1 MRTLVIAGDYPW
13 PTDTGSRLRLMMI
26 LKGLLRCGPTELLS
40 VVSKFRT
47 DFGPPDETLGLA
59 NVERFGFDNR
69 PASGVGLLGALGRI
83 SVPIGLP
90 LRDRHRVEAEVAR
103 FVTGRYDLVWYFGA
117 RSWVLAGEPA
127 AGPTVVDLIDLED
140 QKIKARL
147 AEPPPPARPVARA
160 RRVGATLVSE
170 EEVRRWQHL
179 HRRAGT
185 GPSTVVVCSELDA
198 ERATATGVEHV
209 AVIPNGYPVPARAV
223 GRDTVGTPPTVL
235 FPGLLTYPPNVEA
248 ARLLAG
254 EVGPALRALV
264 PGVQIRVVGE
274 HGSKLD
280 DIHDPPSVTVTGRV
294 PDMGD
299 ELARADLVVV
309 PLRYGSGT
317 RLKVLEA
324 FAQRI
329 PVVSTS
335 LGAEGLGA
343 VDGVHLLI
351 ADSVPEFARA
361 CCRLLTE
368 RELRRSIVT
377 SARAFVLEQ
386 FDSTVIEARVAELA
400 RAVAGRSAHGQSA

>member
-13 PTDTGSRLRLMMI
+13 PADTGSRLRLTMI
-26 LKGLLRCGPTELLS
+26 LEGLLRCGPTELLS
-40 VVSKFRT
+40 VVSKFRS
-47 DFGPPDETLGLA
+47 DFGAPDETLGLA
-59 NVERFGFDNR
+59 KVERLGFDNR
-69 PASGVGLLGALGRI
+69 QASGVGLLAALGRT

-90 LRDRHRVEAEVAR
+90 LGDRPRVQAEVAR
-103 FVTGRYDLVWYFGA
+103 FMTGRYDLVWYFGA
-117 RSWVLAGEPA
+117 RSWVLAGEPST
-127 AGPTVVDLIDLED
+127 GPTVVDLIDLED

-147 AEPPPPARPVARA
+147 SEPPPPTAGPVARA

-170 EEVRRWQHL
+170 EETRRWQRL

-185 GPSTVVVCSELDA
+185 GPSTVVVCSQLDA
-198 ERATATGVEHV
+198 ARATASGVEHV
-209 AVIPNGYPVPARAV
+209 AVIPNGYPVPGHPV
-223 GRDTVGTPPTVL
+223 GRDTVGSPPTVL
-235 FPGLLTYPPNVEA
+235 FPGLLTYPPNAEA

-254 EVGPALRALV
+254 EVGPALSALL
-264 PGVQIRVVGE
+264 PGVEIRGVGE

-294 PDMGD
+294 PDIRA

-317 RLKVLEA
+317 RLKILEA

-343 VDGVHLLI
+343 VDGVHLLV
-351 ADSVPEFARA
+351 ADSVTELAGA
-361 CCRLLTE
+361 CYRLLTDE
-368 RELRRSIVT
+368 DLRATVVS
-377 SARAFVLEQ
+377 RAQAYVLEQ
-386 FDSTVIEARVAELA
+386 FDSSVVEAQVAELA
-400 RAVAGRSAHGQSA
+400 RTLAGR

>member
-13 PTDTGSRLRLMMI
+13 PTDTGSRLRLTMV
-26 LKGLLRCGPTELLS
+26 LEGLLRCGPTELLS

-59 NVERFGFDNR
+59 KVERFGFDNR
-69 PASGVGLLGALGRI
+69 QASGVGLLAALSRT

-90 LRDRHRVEAEVAR
+90 LRDRPRVEAAVAR
-103 FVTGRYDLVWYFGA
+103 FMTGRYDLVWYFGA
-117 RSWVLAGEPA
+117 RSWALAGEPSN
-127 AGPTVVDLIDLED
+127 GPTVVDLDDLED

-147 AEPPPPARPVARA
+147 SVPPSPAAGPVARV
-160 RRVGATLVSE
+160 RRLGATLVSK
-170 EEVRRWQHL
+170 EEVRRWQRL

-185 GPSTVVVCSELDA
+185 GTSTVVVCSQLDA
-198 ERATATGVEHV
+198 ARAAASGVEHV
-209 AVIPNGYPVPARAV
+209 AVIPNGYHVPVDPV
-223 GRDTVGTPPTVL
+223 GRESVGSPPTVL

-274 HGSKLD
+274 HRSKLD
-280 DIHDPPSVTVTGRV
+280 DIHDPPSLTVTGWV
-294 PDMGD
+294 PDIRT

-317 RLKVLEA
+317 RLKILEA

-335 LGAEGLGA
+335 VGAEGLGA

-351 ADSVPEFARA
+351 ADSVPELARA
-361 CCRLLTE
+361 CCRLLTDMD
-368 RELRRSIVT
+368 LRRTIV
-377 SARAFVLEQ
+377 SRARAYVLEQ
-386 FDSTVIEARVAELA
+386 LDSTVTEAQVADLA
-400 RAVAGRSAHGQSA
+400 RTVAGR